1 MSSEVY
7 SYLYEKLLDEGVLD
21 VYTESIYMKK
31 NRPANKLCVL
41 CKEQDLDKFIEI
53 ILIETS
59 SFGVRYNKY
68 NREELNRTFK
78 KVHTKYGEVTVKLGY
93 YNNKLIKATPEYEE
107 CKYIAKQY
115 GISIN
120 EVYFEINCIIKQK
133 INSKL
138 LT

>member
-1 MSSEVY
+1 MSPEVY

-21 VYTESIYMKK
+21 IYTESIYMKK
-31 NRPANKLCVL
+31 NRPATKLCVL
-41 CKEQDLDKFIEI
+41 CKEQDLNRFIEI
-53 ILIETS
+53 ILIQTS

-68 NREELNRTFK
+68 SREELNRSFQK
-78 KVHTKYGEVTVKLGY
+78 IHTKYGEVTVKLGY

-107 CKYIAKQY
+107 CKSIAKRY
-115 GISIN
+115 DISIN